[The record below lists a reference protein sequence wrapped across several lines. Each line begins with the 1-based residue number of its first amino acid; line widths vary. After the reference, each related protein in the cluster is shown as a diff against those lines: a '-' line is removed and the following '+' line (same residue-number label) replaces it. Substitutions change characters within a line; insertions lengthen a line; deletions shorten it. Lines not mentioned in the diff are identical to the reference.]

1 MNFVH
6 KQLEAKDGTDNH
18 LKDGT
23 QNDTQLKV
31 KKKNLNIQARKVSV
45 IFVGAAVHG
54 DDVTLN
60 MHHVLTT

>member
-6 KQLEAKDGTDNH
+6 KQLEAKDGMDNH

-31 KKKNLNIQARKVSV
+31 
-45 IFVGAAVHG
+45 
-54 DDVTLN
+54 
-60 MHHVLTT
+60 